1 MSTSGGDS
9 PRPFEASH
17 SQADM
22 TWLDSQQDELEMQP
36 DETAENPILSNVV
49 DQAQI
54 MEIVSAASDSSS
66 ILQARKENSLGP
78 ELPPNDREVVDFPG
92 LEPLKPEFGPVNR
105 IDIDLTGLD
114 EDTPVIKQ
122 EFGPVHHF
130 DIDLTGSEDN
140 TPKSFK
146 EEDVGNNVRWKETV
160 PGYIELSDSE
170 EADHVELSDPEEDD
184 HGTPVANYSLI
195 SASGHD
201 PTTLQRPAHHKLI
214 DDTVLSN
221 QRADIPASN
230 RTEVDLGSSILQTS
244 NSRAK
249 KSAADVPRIKKL
261 QAFYAARALSRDKAE
276 RDLGTR
282 INLPGSGI
290 AHTIEDDVEEDSL
303 FLPQGNESAPKKRR
317 HTEII
322 ETEGSDQEV
331 QEIEGSVVPDTR
343 GKPKPK
349 RKPKLMPKT
358 GEELQK
364 IQLSEMRASL
374 AIGLNNSTPNGRPDI
389 WRGPPTKSTK
399 KASNSEPKRPV
410 KKSKKT
416 KDRCTDLDELMK
428 GLQSHDVLAE
438 ANANIGQEALPTS
451 LETTKQAYLKAILH
465 SIPEGDRPGVRGEKK
480 RLDKAASVFPQ
491 GSVRAAEGGW
501 RLKGLKSV
509 LMHHQL
515 LGASFMR
522 ERELGIGQPF
532 GGLLADEMG
541 FGKTVMMIATMVS
554 NPARP
559 TDTARST
566 LIVCSASLLGQWKRE
581 LLVHTNQGVFNRI
594 IVHHGTSQLQG
605 EGVERVLAE
614 ADVVLTTYGQ
624 VVKSWPLGH
633 PPENLETA
641 EERRLWWEKHWGDQ
655 KGLLHRAY
663 FHRVVLDEAQAIKN
677 HKAHVSLACQSLMAN
692 YRWAISGTPIM
703 NRIEEFYPYFKFL
716 RAPFAGNFEDF
727 RLNFCGKGDRIYTD
741 RLHACLNQF
750 MLRRTHVDLIF
761 GRPIIKLPKCYSE
774 TTTLRPTKV
783 EMSIYRAVE
792 FRYAQAVNAI
802 SRWGSEEQIRRVTM
816 AMVTRLR
823 QITAHLFLVQQ
834 IVQDMFE
841 LDDVEKLWTLVTP
854 NSPDHDMANHDTAN
868 HDTANH
874 DTLVAIQALIA
885 NKEDD
890 EEPDEQPEDQNYHAE
905 QYTPP
910 SAALLSK
917 FQDYL
922 RTLIST
928 SDAAEFS
935 KRTTCPRCESPPEH
949 AYVTSCMHVY
959 CHECL
964 LAMAT
969 IAAAS
974 DERTKCLVCESVYNG
989 TEPCGG
995 MKELNHDIGTGLAA
1009 DGNAAKKK
1017 RHKAP
1022 KDLLKWI
1029 RRREGV
1035 LPSTK
1040 SAGVVDQIDRWLTEE
1055 PEKKIIVFSQWR
1067 MMLQIVEQDCRKQG
1081 WGYCTYHGGMTN
1093 KQREKSIAQFADEP
1107 DKLILVASL
1116 KCGGLGLNL
1125 TMASKIICVDLWFNS
1140 FVEQQAFCRIFRI
1153 GQESETYVKRF
1164 VLAGSVDERLVA
1176 LQERKKKLIGRA
1188 LGDTE
1193 GFKHFSTE
1201 DLMRLFGT
1209 VQRDENDRPF
1219 IVVDDKGDDFQVGS
1233 SAAK

>member
-22 TWLDSQQDELEMQP
+22 TWLDSQQDKLEMQP
-36 DETAENPILSNVV
+36 DEAAENPILSNVV

-54 MEIVSAASDSSS
+54 MEIISAASDSSS
-66 ILQARKENSLGP
+66 TLQAREEKSLGP
-78 ELPPNDREVVDFPG
+78 EFPPNDRKDVDFTG
-92 LEPLKPEFGPVNR
+92 LDHDALSVKQEPLKPEFGPVNR
-105 IDIDLTGLD
+105 IDIDLTGFD
-114 EDTPVIKQ
+114 DDTPMIKQ
-122 EFGPVHHF
+122 EFGPVHHI
-130 DIDLTGSEDN
+130 DIDLTGSEDD

-146 EEDVGNNVRWKETV
+146 EEDVGNNVHWKEIL
-160 PGYIELSDSE
+160 PGYIELSDFE
-170 EADHVELSDPEEDD
+170 EADHVGISDPEEDD

-201 PTTLQRPAHHKLI
+201 PTTLQRPAQDKLI
-214 DDTVLSN
+214 DDIVLSN
-221 QRADIPASN
+221 QRADIPAPS
-230 RTEVDLGSSILQTS
+230 RTKVDQGSSILQTS
-244 NSRAK
+244 NSRSK

-261 QAFYAARALSRDKAE
+261 QAFYAARALSRDRAE

-282 INLPGSGI
+282 INLPGSGM

-303 FLPQGNESAPKKRR
+303 FLPQGNKSAPEKRR

-349 RKPKLMPKT
+349 RKPKLMPKS

-389 WRGPPTKSTK
+389 WRGRPTKSTK
-399 KASNSEPKRPV
+399 KAPNSEPKRPV

-428 GLQSHDVLAE
+428 GIQSHDVLAE
-438 ANANIGQEALPTS
+438 ANANVGQEALPTS

-522 ERELGIGQPF
+522 ERELGMGQPF

-541 FGKTVMMIATMVS
+541 FGKT
-554 NPARP
+554 
-559 TDTARST
+559 
-566 LIVCSASLLGQWKRE
+566 
-581 LLVHTNQGVFNRI
+581 GVFNRI
-594 IVHHGTSQLQG
+594 IVHHATSQLQG

-655 KGLLHRAY
+655 KGVLHRAY

-834 IVQDMFE
+834 IMQDMFE
-841 LDDVEKLWTLVTP
+841 LDDVEKLWNLVTP
-854 NSPDHDMANHDTAN
+854 NSPDHDTPN

-890 EEPDEQPEDQNYHAE
+890 EEPDEQPEDQKYHAE
-905 QYTPP
+905 QYTAP

-935 KRTTCPRCESPPEH
+935 KRSTCPRCESPPEN

-989 TEPCGG
+989 SEPCGG
-995 MKELNHDIGTGLAA
+995 MKELNHEIGTGLAA
-1009 DGNAAKKK
+1009 NGNAAKKK
-1017 RHKAP
+1017 RHKPP

-1067 MMLQIVEQDCRKQG
+1067 MISSSRTVESKDGVTALQ
-1081 WGYCTYHGGMTN
+1081 YHGGMTN

-1233 SAAK
+1233 SAAE